1 MDQIKAQAALIS
13 SGKLKVTPRQKPPP
27 VQPQPPTIGGEI
39 KKSLMARR
47 ASVRGG
53 SDSDDDESSSKIGS
67 ATGPTAKTPGPTPP
81 PPPPPQH
88 QPGPTPPY
96 SKPRAL
102 GTPTQ
107 GQGSDTPVP
116 PSTAEEIKKDA
127 AAITKPDLRTIV
139 GAIASGQKPLKPV
152 DPTTPHRSQGTPPEK
167 NDIGTLVNMFKT
179 GMSKNAP
186 VGGGGGSNSSVHS
199 DWSTH

>member
-1 MDQIKAQAALIS
+1 MDQIKAQVALIS
-13 SGKLKVTPRQKPPP
+13 SGKLKVTRPP
-27 VQPQPPTIGGEI
+27 VQPQPPTIAGEF

-53 SDSDDDESSSKIGS
+53 SDSDDDESPSKSGS
-67 ATGPTAKTPGPTPP
+67 ATGSTAKTPGPTPP

-96 SKPRAL
+96 SKPLAVAK
-102 GTPTQ
+102 PTQ

-152 DPTTPHRSQGTPPEK
+152 DPTTPHSSQVATLEK
-167 NDIGTLVNMFKT
+167 NNNIIG
-179 GMSKNAP
+179 GMPFNVGMLSNAP
-186 VGGGGGSNSSVHS
+186 VGGGGSSNASVHS